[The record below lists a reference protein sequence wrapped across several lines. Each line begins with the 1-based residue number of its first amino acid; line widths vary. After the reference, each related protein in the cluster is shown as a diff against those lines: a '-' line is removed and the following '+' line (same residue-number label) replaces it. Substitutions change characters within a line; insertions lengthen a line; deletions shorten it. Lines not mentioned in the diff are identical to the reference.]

1 MQQKYFSSMY
11 VTMKCIKNRM
21 FFFRKRPTG
30 QGHRGVQIPKNKE
43 FKSPKINTKFHFSD
57 KTKTKNI
64 ILTNYLATVTVTLVV
79 HKKRDFFFKSVR
91 AAKDIGGFSNPR
103 TLMPSCPMAQCEN
116 KGEII
121 PNYLVNLHFFCYTY
135 VRFYGAF

>member
-1 MQQKYFSSMY
+1 
-11 VTMKCIKNRM
+11 MKCIKNRI
-21 FFFRKRPTG
+21 FFQKRPTG

-79 HKKRDFFFKSVR
+79 HKKRDFFFQKRPGGQGHRGVFKSPNIN
-91 AAKDIGGFSNPR
+91 AKLPHG
-103 TLMPSCPMAQCEN
+103 T
-116 KGEII
+116 
-121 PNYLVNLHFFCYTY
+121 V
-135 VRFYGAF
+135 

>member
-1 MQQKYFSSMY
+1 MRKKQD
-11 VTMKCIKNRM
+11 
-21 FFFRKRPTG
+21 FFFQKRPTG
-30 QGHRGVQIPKNKE
+30 QGHKGVQIPKNKD
-43 FKSPKINTKFHFSD
+43 FKTLKINTKFHFPD
-57 KTKTKNI
+57 KTRTKNI

-121 PNYLVNLHFFCYTY
+121 PKLSCKPAFFLLHLC
-135 VRFYGAF
+135 